1 MAKLY
6 RAEHKTQKNPND
18 PYGNYSCMAY
28 AAAMAVEFATLG
40 GVQIG
45 GKGLRGLTN
54 EAVPD
59 PGSEGLT
66 IRQIIEAAGDLHVD
80 LFDRTGKP
88 WSGVMAALQDNRGI
102 VLIGD
107 RDQFKAVPCS
117 SSFRGSHAVYIQL
130 KKPEQGIRVSDPLC
144 SGSHEVSPA
153 ILRDYAEKRGN
164 QQGLSGGGV
173 MFAVTRSIPLIQ

>member
-6 RAEHKTQKNPND
+6 RADHKTQKNPND
-18 PYGNYSCMAY
+18 PYGRYSCMAY
-28 AAAMAVEFATLG
+28 SAAMACEFATLG
-40 GVQIG
+40 GVQVG
-45 GKGLRGLTN
+45 GKYLRSLTN
-54 EAVPD
+54 EAIPD

-66 IRQIIEAAGDLHVD
+66 IRQIIEAADDLRIELV
-80 LFDRTGKP
+80 DRTGKP
-88 WSGVMAALQDNRGI
+88 WSAVMSALQDNRAV

-107 RDQFKAVPCS
+107 RDQFKSVPCA

-144 SGSHEVSPA
+144 SGSHEVSAA
-153 ILRDYAEKRGN
+153 ILRDYAEKRGR
-164 QQGLSGGGV
+164 QQGLSAGGV